1 MALLALTL
9 LTYGRIGHA
18 PPSNNIDPLSAQLT
32 GRARFPATHAG
43 RKIDTKASKMVD
55 TCCGVNHD

>member
-1 MALLALTL
+1 MPLLALTP

-18 PPSNNIDPLSAQLT
+18 PPSNNIDPLSPQLT

-43 RKIDTKASKMVD
+43 CKNRYKSVKK
-55 TCCGVNHD
+55 G